1 MNSSVIGQNG
11 KRKILREMDGKSFY
25 RAILAGTSRILE
37 NQQFMNKINV
47 FPVPD
52 GDTGTN
58 LAATMRYIV
67 ERTVPHHSLKLTVDR
82 VAAAALDGARGNSG
96 IIFAQFLY
104 GLSKKL
110 PDTSKVNVKEFSK
123 MVNTA
128 MEYAVKAIE
137 KPVEG
142 TIITVIRDWAESVDH
157 VKEKIDDFILL
168 MRETVATA
176 RESLKDTPKKL
187 EALKKHKVVD
197 AGAQGFVYFLEGVME
212 FMSKRDFKRI
222 LRLNSKTIEPVKDD
236 ANDEEEIEFRYCTE
250 AVIEGTNLDPSAI
263 KEIAKPLGNSLV
275 VAGADE
281 KLRIHVHTNQPADL
295 FYKLKDIGDITYQ
308 KADDMLRQYEAKN
321 QRKYNIAL
329 VTDSSCDLPKEE
341 LDKYQVNL
349 IPIHLHMGQNHYL
362 DKVTIM
368 PDQFYQLLPQAE
380 QFPTTSQP
388 AFNDCLNLYSFLATY
403 YDSIIS
409 VHLSK
414 HLSGTWNTS
423 RRAAEKV
430 SAETGKK
437 ITVVN
442 SRQLSGALGL
452 MVLAAA
458 RDIDSGLDHDSIVK
472 RVEEMIP
479 KASTLVSVRTFDN
492 LVKGG
497 RVSPMKGWLANALNL
512 KPIVAIDEEGK
523 STLYEKAFSQKGNVK
538 KVLRIIA
545 KRIQGKKVWKYT
557 ILHAHDPQ
565 AAEWMAGKVEEV
577 IGKPPDYIVDISP
590 VVGLNAGP
598 GAVAISFLTE

>member
-1 MNSSVIGQNG
+1 MNRSVVDEG
-11 KRKILREMDGKSFY
+11 KNRGTLRKMDGKSFY
-25 RAILAGTSRILE
+25 RAFLAGTSRILE

-67 ERTVPHHSLKLTVDR
+67 ERTIPHHSLKLTMDR

-110 PDTSKVNVKEFSK
+110 PDTPHVNVKEFSR

-142 TIITVIRDWAESVDH
+142 TVITVIRDWAEHVDRM
-157 VKEKIDDFILL
+157 KEKIDDFILL
-168 MRETVATA
+168 MRETLVTA
-176 RESLKDTPKKL
+176 RTSLKNTPQKL
-187 EALKKHKVVD
+187 EALRKHKVVD
-197 AGAQGFVYFLEGVME
+197 AGAQGFVYFLEGVMD
-212 FMSKRDFKRI
+212 FMSKRDFKKI
-222 LRLNSKTIEPVKDD
+222 LRLNTKTIEPVQDD
-236 ANDEEEIEFRYCTE
+236 IADEDIEFRYCTE
-250 AVIEGTNLDPSAI
+250 AVIEGKNLDPDDI
-263 KEIAKPLGNSLV
+263 REIANPLGNSLV
-275 VAGADE
+275 IAGADE

-295 FYKLKDIGDITYQ
+295 FFKLKDIGDITYQ

-321 QRKYNIAL
+321 FRKYKIAL
-329 VTDSSCDLPKEE
+329 VTDSSCDLPQDE
-341 LDKYQVNL
+341 LDRYQVNM
-349 IPIHLHMGQNHYL
+349 IPIHLHVGRNHYL
-362 DKVTIM
+362 DKVTIT
-368 PDQFYQLLPQAE
+368 PDQFYRLLPDAP

-388 AFNDCLNLYSFLATY
+388 AANDCVNLYSFLSTY

-423 RRAAEKV
+423 RQAAEKV

-437 ITVVN
+437 ITVIN

-458 RDIDSGLDHDSIVK
+458 QDIEKGLGHDEIVEK
-472 RVEEMIP
+472 VERMIP
-479 KASTLVSVRTFDN
+479 KASILVSVKTFDN
-492 LVKGG
+492 MVKGG
-497 RVSPMKGWLANALNL
+497 RVSPMKGRVANALNL
-512 KPIVAIDEEGK
+512 KPIVAINDEGK
-523 STLYEKAFSQKGNVK
+523 SELYDKAFSQKGNIK
-538 KVLRIIA
+538 KVLKIIS
-545 KRIQGKKVWKYT
+545 KRLLGNKVWKYT
-557 ILHAHDPQ
+557 VLHAHDPE
-565 AAEWMAGKVEEV
+565 AAAWMSGKVAE
-577 IGKPPDYIVDISP
+577 IMGKPPDYIVDISP

-598 GAVAISFLTE
+598 GAVAISFLLE

>member
-1 MNSSVIGQNG
+1 MNTRLIGAAN

-25 RAILAGTSRILE
+25 RAFLAGTSRILE

-67 ERTVPHHSLKLTVDR
+67 EKTVPHHSLKLTVDR

-104 GLSKKL
+104 GLSKRL
-110 PDTSKVNVKEFSK
+110 PDTPKVNVKEFSK

-142 TIITVIRDWAESVDH
+142 TVITVIRDWAESVDH
-157 VKEKIDDFILL
+157 FKEKIDDFILL
-168 MRETVATA
+168 MRETVTTA
-176 RESLKDTPKKL
+176 RASLKDTPKKL
-187 EALKKHKVVD
+187 EALRKHKVVD
-197 AGAQGFVYFLEGVME
+197 AGAQGFVYFLEGVMD

-222 LRLNSKTIEPVKDD
+222 LRLNTKTIEPVKDET
-236 ANDEEEIEFRYCTE
+236 AEEDIEFRYCTE
-250 AVIEGTNLDPSAI
+250 AVIEGTNLDPADI
-263 KEIAKPLGNSLV
+263 KKIAKPMGNSLV

-295 FYKLKDIGDITYQ
+295 FYKLRDIGDITYQ

-321 QRKYNIAL
+321 HRKYKIAL
-329 VTDSSCDLPKEE
+329 VTDSSCDLPQEE
-341 LDKYQVNL
+341 LDKYQVNM
-349 IPIHLHMGQNHYL
+349 IPIHLHMGRSHYL

-388 AFNDCLNLYSFLATY
+388 AANDCVNLYSFLATY

-409 VHLSK
+409 IHLSK

-423 RRAAEKV
+423 RNAAEKV

-437 ITVVN
+437 ITVIN

-458 RDIDSGLDHDSIVK
+458 RDIDSGLGHDAIVE
-472 RVEEMIP
+472 RVESMIP
-479 KASTLVSVRTFDN
+479 KSSTLVSVKTFEN
-492 LVKGG
+492 MVKGG
-497 RVSPMKGWLANALNL
+497 RVSPMKGWVANALNL
-512 KPIVAIDEEGK
+512 KPIVAIDEEGR
-523 STLYEKAFSQKGNVK
+523 STLFEKAFSQKGNMK

-545 KRIQGKKVWKYT
+545 DRIKGNKVWKYT

-565 AAEWMAGKVEEV
+565 AAAWMGTKVAEV
-577 IGKPPDYIVDISP
+577 IGKPPDYTIDISP

-598 GAVAISFLTE
+598 GAVAISFLLQ

>member
-1 MNSSVIGQNG
+1 
-11 KRKILREMDGKSFY
+11 MDGKSFY
-25 RAILAGTSRILE
+25 RAFLAGTSRILE

-67 ERTVPHHSLKLTVDR
+67 EKTVPHHSLKLTVDR

-104 GLSKKL
+104 GLSKRL
-110 PDTSKVNVKEFSK
+110 PDTPKVNVKEFSK

-142 TIITVIRDWAESVDH
+142 TVITVIRDWAESVDH
-157 VKEKIDDFILL
+157 FKEKIDDFILL
-168 MRETVATA
+168 MRETVTTA
-176 RESLKDTPKKL
+176 RESLKNTPKKL
-187 EALKKHKVVD
+187 EALRKHKVVD
-197 AGAQGFVYFLEGVME
+197 AGAQGFVYFLEGVMD

-222 LRLNSKTIEPVKDD
+222 LRLNIKTIEPVKDEIG
-236 ANDEEEIEFRYCTE
+236 DEDIEFRYCTE
-250 AVIEGTNLDPSAI
+250 AVIEGKNLDPADI
-263 KEIAKPLGNSLV
+263 KSIAKPMGNSLV

-295 FYKLKDIGDITYQ
+295 FYKLRDIGDITYQ

-321 QRKYNIAL
+321 HRKYKIAL
-329 VTDSSCDLPKEE
+329 VTDSSCDLPQEE
-341 LDKYQVNL
+341 LDNYQVNM
-349 IPIHLHMGQNHYL
+349 IPIHLHMGRSHYL

-388 AFNDCLNLYSFLATY
+388 AVNDCLNLYSFLATY

-423 RRAAEKV
+423 RIAAEKV

-437 ITVVN
+437 ITVIN

-458 RDIDSGLDHDSIVK
+458 RDIDNGLGHDAIVE
-472 RVEEMIP
+472 RVESMIP
-479 KASTLVSVRTFDN
+479 KSSTLVSVKTFVN
-492 LVKGG
+492 MVKGG

-512 KPIVAIDEEGK
+512 KPIVAINEEGK
-523 STLYEKAFSQKGNVK
+523 SELYEKAFSQKGNMK

-545 KRIQGKKVWKYT
+545 KRIKDNKVWKYT

-565 AAEWMAGKVEEV
+565 AAAWMAEKVAEV
-577 IGKPPDYIVDISP
+577 IGKPPDYTIDISP

-598 GAVAISFLTE
+598 GAVAISFLLQ